1 MNNFHLK
8 LFTDELQLAAERVIK
23 KEPRLY
29 NIIINTPPKSLKSA
43 IVSVAFMPWVWAKA
57 PWLRF
62 ITCSYSP
69 ELASRDCKNSR
80 QLITSEWYQQLFGNV
95 YQLTNDAEG
104 YIENDKGGERRTTSP
119 KSSKTG
125 HKSDII
131 LIDDANQADDRYSS
145 AERNIVNRWF
155 SETLVTRLDN
165 PDVGLI
171 CEIQQRIDGEDLTG
185 YLIKNQASK
194 WAMISLPA
202 DLSKGHKPVPVVLT
216 KFYKNG
222 LMSPIRLSKKTLE
235 DAELNLGTAYSG
247 QYLQDPQVIGG
258 RFFKESWPRYYKPQQ
273 MPAFESIIIS
283 GDTAFT
289 GKHCN
294 TSLQL
299 WGYKA
304 PDAYL
309 LKDQTELMNNEQ
321 TEACLIRL
329 YESCPGCTMVI
340 EQASSGFTILQNL
353 SKKYRVFSFIPQKFG
368 GKEVRATSTASMWWQ
383 GHVWLPDEP
392 YYRTTYMEEFL
403 NFPAG
408 AKDRVDSASQAL
420 IYFSVLL
427 PGKSQLLHLSHDNIV
442 SDNYV
447 LMGQPNKG

>member
-1 MNNFHLK
+1 
-8 LFTDELQLAAERVIK
+8 
-23 KEPRLY
+23 
-29 NIIINTPPKSLKSA
+29 
-43 IVSVAFMPWVWAKA
+43 
-57 PWLRF
+57 
-62 ITCSYSP
+62 
-69 ELASRDCKNSR
+69 
-80 QLITSEWYQQLFGNV
+80 
-95 YQLTNDAEG
+95 
-104 YIENDKGGERRTTSP
+104 
-119 KSSKTG
+119 
-125 HKSDII
+125 
-131 LIDDANQADDRYSS
+131 
-145 AERNIVNRWF
+145 
-155 SETLVTRLDN
+155 
-165 PDVGLI
+165 
-171 CEIQQRIDGEDLTG
+171 
-185 YLIKNQASK
+185 
-194 WAMISLPA
+194 
-202 DLSKGHKPVPVVLT
+202 
-216 KFYKNG
+216 
-222 LMSPIRLSKKTLE
+222 MSPIRLSKKTLE